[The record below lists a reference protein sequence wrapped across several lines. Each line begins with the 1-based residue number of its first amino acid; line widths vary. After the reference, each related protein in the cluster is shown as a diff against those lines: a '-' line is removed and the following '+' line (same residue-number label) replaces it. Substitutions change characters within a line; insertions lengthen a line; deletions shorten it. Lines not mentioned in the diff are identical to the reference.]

1 MVNSED
7 LSDARSAQH
16 ERIVEILVYILDEMR
31 KKQQLADIDLGTL
44 AQRGFSQ
51 TEISTAFS
59 WLFERMEG
67 SGVERVVA
75 QSDLPRQSLLK
86 KRPPSESIRVY
97 HEVERSVLS
106 SEAQGYLL
114 QLRELGLL
122 TDAEIESIIDRIMMS
137 GVAPVSAGMVKE
149 LVAGLIFD
157 FDESNRIVGRQ
168 MLDSQDT
175 VH

>member
-1 MVNSED
+1 MQNSED
-7 LSDARSAQH
+7 FSDARSAQH

-75 QSDLPRQSLLK
+75 QSDLPRQLAK
-86 KRPPSESIRVY
+86 KRAPSESIRVY
-97 HEVERSVLS
+97 HDVERSVLS
-106 SEAQGYLL
+106 AEAQGYLL

-122 TDAEIESIIDRIMMS
+122 SDAEIESIIDRIMMS